1 MDGDDVN
8 GLTHHEEEAI
18 CEEDEEVVELLDD
31 RPMKVH
37 DGLYIGSYMA
47 ERNLKSLRK
56 AGITDI
62 LQVAQGLFPHHPL
75 VFNYMNIQVQDS
87 PSEDLVVYFSKCFE
101 FINSAINKGGR
112 VLVHCAAGV
121 SRSATV
127 VLGWL
132 MAHHQMQ
139 LEAAVAYL
147 KEIRPWVSPNFGFL
161 KQLETYQGISCDMSK
176 WQAWHVVWQQ
186 HEQQFVQ
193 QQQQQWPQHQQ
204 HVLVIPQVSGSNSGS
219 SSCAGECGNP
229 LPVASSSMPACDIS
243 NTPSDT
249 AAVAQQQAAA
259 VQQQAAADVAAIQ
272 LQGQIFLGCLQP
284 SCTVAQPS
292 AQSSSIVGLS
302 SAAAQSLVHWSQTGE
317 QGAAAAEGD
326 IEMEG
331 S

>member
-112 VLVHCAAGV
+112 CWLSCIGYWL
-121 SRSATV
+121 
-127 VLGWL
+127 LGLCCRPRYCCCKLLPPFLL
-132 MAHHQMQ
+132 M
-139 LEAAVAYL
+139 
-147 KEIRPWVSPNFGFL
+147 W
-161 KQLETYQGISCDMSK
+161 
-176 WQAWHVVWQQ
+176 
-186 HEQQFVQ
+186 
-193 QQQQQWPQHQQ
+193 
-204 HVLVIPQVSGSNSGS
+204 
-219 SSCAGECGNP
+219 
-229 LPVASSSMPACDIS
+229 
-243 NTPSDT
+243 T
-249 AAVAQQQAAA
+249 AA
-259 VQQQAAADVAAIQ
+259 I
-272 LQGQIFLGCLQP
+272 G
-284 SCTVAQPS
+284 
-292 AQSSSIVGLS
+292 VGLWCKLLCLRARNNPPRGLHS
-302 SAAAQSLVHWSQTGE
+302 C
-317 QGAAAAEGD
+317 
-326 IEMEG
+326 
-331 S
+331 